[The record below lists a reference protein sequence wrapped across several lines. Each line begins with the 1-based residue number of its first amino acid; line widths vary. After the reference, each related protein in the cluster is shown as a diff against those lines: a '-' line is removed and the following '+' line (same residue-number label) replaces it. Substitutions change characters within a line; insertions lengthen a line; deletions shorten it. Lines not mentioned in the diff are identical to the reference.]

1 VACATK
7 NAKGNKC
14 QTGHRHNGTAITLAV
29 IAKFGEAFE
38 AGAAKPCRLLARN
51 GSAEL
56 SNECLILGAKQTS
69 EIRAVTS
76 AYDPRQTSDRFP
88 L

>member
-1 VACATK
+1 VASATK

-38 AGAAKPCRLLARN
+38 AGAAKPCRLLALN
-51 GSAEL
+51 VIHGTAKVWSL
-56 SNECLILGAKQTS
+56 SDSIVLQNT
-69 EIRAVTS
+69 R
-76 AYDPRQTSDRFP
+76 
-88 L
+88 